1 MTLHSHNSHNATTI
15 YIRIDRISYFLRAMG
30 RGEEARTAAQEA
42 QALRSCPPPAGCP
55 QAGSGPDGRR
65 RRADSLRSTGITMRA
80 AGRYEE
86 ARAASLQALSLYDG
100 LSGTEEEQADCL
112 YRTGDVLRSVGR
124 CEEARAA
131 WRISC
136 FGIISYYSVIIRI

>member
-1 MTLHSHNSHNATTI
+1 MGLFQQVEGDEEGRAGCL
-15 YIRIDRISYFLRAMG
+15 DGISAVLRAMG

-86 ARAASLQALSLYDG
+86 ARAAFRQALD
-100 LSGTEEEQADCL
+100 L
-112 YRTGDVLRSVGR
+112 YRDVPGSERKRRIVR
-124 CEEARAA
+124 C
-131 WRISC
+131 
-136 FGIISYYSVIIRI
+136 GIADLLPAVKGEQVTVDNRLKQRT